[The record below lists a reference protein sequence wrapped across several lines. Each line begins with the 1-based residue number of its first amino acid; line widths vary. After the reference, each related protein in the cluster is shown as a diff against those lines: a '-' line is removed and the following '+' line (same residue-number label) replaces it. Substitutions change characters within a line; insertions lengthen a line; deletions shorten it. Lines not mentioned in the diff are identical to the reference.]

1 MPSGGDC
8 KKQPDSC
15 NSRMKPGTGFSHSQT
30 LFIFKMKSI
39 VFKFAEVAL
48 IKIDSEDRLTD
59 FLLTPAPG
67 SLKDSIDAIGVIH
80 PVILN
85 KTTGGYKVV
94 SGHRRVDIV
103 KMLGLK
109 EISARVTES
118 DLDPETLLA
127 LNLMENR
134 SHRTYSDIEKGRII
148 HKLVEAGVSEKMII
162 EKYMPILGI
171 ARSKK
176 LFQDFSCVPCFS
188 TDLQVL
194 LHEMNVPIRV
204 FSCLQKWS
212 VSNRDTA
219 LKLFSVLRPGVNKWR
234 ELLELAEE
242 IARIENT
249 SPGDIFKREEIQSTL
264 AQTDIQAHEKY
275 DQIVQTLTPLR
286 YPVLHDLRV
295 KIARVLDQLSLG
307 PRTKIRVHESFETEE
322 IKIEI
327 KGRDQKSLT
336 DEVGQLANAVKS
348 PAMEELLRILRRL
361 K

>member
-1 MPSGGDC
+1 
-8 KKQPDSC
+8 
-15 NSRMKPGTGFSHSQT
+15 MKPGRGFNHSQT
-30 LFIFKMKSI
+30 FFIFKMKSI
-39 VFKFAEVAL
+39 AFKFAQVAL
-48 IKIDSEDRLTD
+48 VKIDSEDRLTD
-59 FLLTPAPG
+59 FSLRAEGAECTPDA
-67 SLKDSIDAIGVIH
+67 LQDSIDAIGVIH
-80 PVILN
+80 PVILHE
-85 KTTGGYKVV
+85 TTGGYQII
-94 SGHRRVDIV
+94 SGHRRVDIA
-103 KMLGLK
+103 KTLGFK
-109 EISARVTES
+109 EIPARVTES
-118 DLDPETLLA
+118 DLRPETFLA

-162 EKYMPILGI
+162 EKYMPILGF

-176 LFQDFSCVPCFS
+176 IFQDFSCVPCFS

-204 FSCLQKWS
+204 FACLQKWS

-249 SPGDIFKREEIQSTL
+249 SPGDIFRLEEIQNTL
-264 AQTDIQAHEKY
+264 AQTGIQTHEKY
-275 DQIVQTLTPLR
+275 DQVMQSLTPLR
-286 YPVLHDLRV
+286 YPVMHDLKV

-307 PRTKIRVHESFETEE
+307 PRTKIRMHESFESEE

-327 KGRDQKSLT
+327 KGRDQKSLN
-336 DEVGQLANAVKS
+336 EEAEQLANAVKS

-361 K
+361 E